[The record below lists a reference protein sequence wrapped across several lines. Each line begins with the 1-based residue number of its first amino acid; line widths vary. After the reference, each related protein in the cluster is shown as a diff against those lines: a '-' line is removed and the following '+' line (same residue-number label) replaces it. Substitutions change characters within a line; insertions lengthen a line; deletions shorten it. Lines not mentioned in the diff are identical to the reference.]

1 MLEVLLQW
9 LVITA
14 VNLYWGGR
22 LLRWLEDPAERAE
35 NHRYWLRFWTG
46 FVFLSFILQLTGFF
60 FPLSPAVKGII
71 WGLLL
76 IPALTA
82 TDGIRKAVSALTG
95 LLRKFSLLPW
105 LIFGLPALV
114 FLLKSAGRHE
124 VFDEGAYHLPLI
136 RMWETMGLVPG
147 FANLNGH
154 YGLNSTW
161 HQISAFGNL
170 DFIPGWKR
178 EFALNGLVSTV
189 LALFSASRLAA
200 LLRGENRVSAWL
212 ALPLPFLI
220 FRNLLTGPST
230 DIPAIVATWFLFIFW
245 TESLEKRED
254 PVRAWPAF
262 VLLPFWITVLKTSS
276 AALLLIPAGMFA
288 LALPGSQI
296 RDMSRIL
303 LSGLIILGP
312 WLLQNI
318 LLSGYAVFPIRFTA
332 TGRLPWQLPADML
345 EKKFNLAQF
354 GAFAPPA
361 HYTPEWFQGWL
372 LAHNPDSRLIIILGF
387 LGLAGGFLFLVFRPG
402 WRFPFSMLLYG
413 TLLSAVTGWFF
424 SITEPRYGFG
434 SLVIAALLPVSAG
447 LFQVAGRFRLALAGG
462 ILFTALYGYTVVKTW
477 REDPPG
483 PSRCLFPEQG
493 PEVVYRS
500 LSCGNFRASLPL
512 YYSSPVPAGK
522 PVFCWDCPLPCISP
536 ENKADSLRIFS
547 SKWGPYQIFE
557 TRPR

>member
-1 MLEVLLQW
+1 MLEVLFQW
-9 LVITA
+9 FLVTA

-35 NHRYWLRFWTG
+35 SHRYWLRFWTG
-46 FVFLSFILQLTGFF
+46 FIFLSFLLQITGFF
-60 FPLSPAVKGII
+60 LPLTPAVKGII
-71 WGLLL
+71 WGILL
-76 IPALTA
+76 IPAVTA
-82 TDGIRKAVSALTG
+82 TNGIRPATASLFA
-95 LLRKFSLLPW
+95 LLRKFTLLPW
-105 LIFGLPALV
+105 LIFGLPALI

-161 HQISAFGNL
+161 HQISAFSNL

-178 EFALNGLVSTV
+178 EFALNGLVATV

-230 DIPAIVATWFLFIFW
+230 DIPAIVATWFVFIFW
-245 TESLEKRED
+245 IETLEKRED
-254 PVRAWPAF
+254 PVPAWPAF

-276 AALLLIPAGMFA
+276 AALLLVPAGMLV
-288 LALPGSQI
+288 LAFPGNQV
-296 RDMSRIL
+296 RDMARIL

-332 TGRLPWQLPADML
+332 MGGLPWQLPAGML

-361 HYTPEWFQGWL
+361 HYTTEWFQSWL
-372 LAHNPDSRLIIILGF
+372 LAHNPDSRLIICLAF
-387 LGLAGGFLFLVFRPG
+387 LGLPVGFFLLVFRPG
-402 WRFPFSMLLYG
+402 WRFPFSILLFG
-413 TLLSAVTGWFF
+413 TLLAAVMGWFF

-434 SLVIAALLPVSAG
+434 SLVVAALLPLSVGIYWLAT
-447 LFQVAGRFRLALAGG
+447 RFRLALAAGM
-462 ILFTALYGYTVVKTW
+462 LFTTLYGYTLSKTW

-483 PSRCLFPEQG
+483 PTRCIFPEQG
-493 PEVVYRS
+493 PKVMYRP

-512 YYSSPVPAGK
+512 RYESPVPAGK
-522 PVFCWDCPLPCISP
+522 PVFCWDCPLPCIPP
-536 ENKADSLRIFS
+536 ENKNDSLRIFRTH
-547 SKWGPYQIFE
+547 WGPFQIFE
-557 TRPR
+557 TRLR